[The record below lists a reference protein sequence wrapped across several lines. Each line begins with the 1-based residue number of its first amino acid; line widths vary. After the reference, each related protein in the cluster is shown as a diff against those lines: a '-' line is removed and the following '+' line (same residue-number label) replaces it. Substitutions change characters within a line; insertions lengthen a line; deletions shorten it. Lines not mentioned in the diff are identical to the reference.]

1 MPGSASQGFGSHGLY
16 GPLTLD
22 YNERARGLTLA
33 VSLWLQPQRIN
44 LKGVTK
50 VCEHPLRWHVIQIS
64 LIGQKLRPLLSYR
77 SGRKSGGQKKWSY
90 TKLET
95 GQPKGGLNNGGRIG
109 PFRARPPRRRVGV
122 STHLDGFP
130 ILKYISVCAVF
141 PHKRTP
147 SPGVWTGG
155 FARGWTSQESPRWR
169 QHGSR

>member
-33 VSLWLQPQRIN
+33 VSLWLQPQRN
-44 LKGVTK
+44 LKRVTK
-50 VCEHPLRWHVIQIS
+50 VCVLSLRWHVIQIS

-95 GQPKGGLNNGGRIG
+95 GQPKG
-109 PFRARPPRRRVGV
+109 V
-122 STHLDGFP
+122 
-130 ILKYISVCAVF
+130 
-141 PHKRTP
+141 
-147 SPGVWTGG
+147 
-155 FARGWTSQESPRWR
+155 
-169 QHGSR
+169 